1 MVQRDPWNVIE
12 NVVERNPDLS
22 CLGVTATWL
31 TLDISGPVDI
41 GQGLGRLRRLD
52 IRGIL
57 GTAP

>member
-12 NVVERNPDLS
+12 NVVERKPDLS
-22 CLGVTATWL
+22 RLGVAATRL
-31 TLDISGPVDI
+31 ALDISGPVDI
-41 GQGLGRLRRLD
+41 GPGLGRLRRLD